1 MPNTALYGHSLI
13 INPSLRMYQE
23 IPPCRGSSIGSVK
36 INTSLPMM
44 RECIVLDKVYCTA
57 LGKVSERSSL
67 PDVEHPLLYYHW
79 STSRCKTIYPISN
92 SSFFQRLLK
101 DIHICMSRGRIW
113 MINIDGSVEKR
124 SPLSAIEHPLLYD
137 QHGKTFHETRRK
149 GLAKVLEKR
158 STLSTA
164 EHQRQK
170 LIREGDRRK
179 KLS

>member
-1 MPNTALYGHSLI
+1 
-13 INPSLRMYQE
+13 
-23 IPPCRGSSIGSVK
+23 
-36 INTSLPMM
+36 
-44 RECIVLDKVYCTA
+44 
-57 LGKVSERSSL
+57 
-67 PDVEHPLLYYHW
+67 
-79 STSRCKTIYPISN
+79 
-92 SSFFQRLLK
+92 
-101 DIHICMSRGRIW
+101 

-179 KLS
+179 TNCPKLWVGGAQKS